1 MQESEAKALAESE
14 GVVCHLTSLVLVDE
28 AGVRHEGLP
37 AVRKVALSAPAMARM
52 AMPVGMLDRSAAP
65 AAAPAASRS
74 SGRAGVLRRYL
85 TGGTAGG
92 LHGMVTHIDWDN
104 DPDALSRG
112 DLASLPQN
120 LVAAIEV
127 AARLPAVVA
136 LANSLGLNAVVVVIA
151 LMAKAAGSASR
162 SAQRIARTL
171 LAGADQNAVT
181 AATAEAGL

>member
-1 MQESEAKALAESE
+1 
-14 GVVCHLTSLVLVDE
+14 
-28 AGVRHEGLP
+28 
-37 AVRKVALSAPAMARM
+37 
-52 AMPVGMLDRSAAP
+52 
-65 AAAPAASRS
+65 
-74 SGRAGVLRRYL
+74 LRRYL